1 MPDELLLI
9 LGKAERN
16 KDGNTNFSFQTKTRR
31 FQNKWD
37 GYSFSQNFQKIL
49 EELTK
54 PGNGCLSSLKELDIV
69 GHRLIHGGEGSEP
82 RDAVEIT
89 DELISYMK
97 SCVLPAPL
105 HYPANLEGIRTV
117 AHLLPGVLQAGVFD
131 TAFHQTL
138 PPRAYLY
145 GIPLDW
151 YKKHHIRRF
160 KNMYFPEKC
169 YPIV

>member
-9 LGKAERN
+9 SGKAEMN
-16 KDGNTNFSFQTKTRR
+16 KDGNTNFSFQTKTQS

-54 PGNGCLSSLKELDIV
+54 PGNGCLSYLKELDIV

-82 RDAVEIT
+82 QDAVEIT

-97 SCVLPAPL
+97 SCFARTASL
-105 HYPANLEGIRTV
+105 HGKSGRNKYGWSSFTRSTTSRSFRYRFSPNSASQNLSVRNS
-117 AHLLPGVLQAGVFD
+117 A
-131 TAFHQTL
+131 
-138 PPRAYLY
+138 
-145 GIPLDW
+145 
-151 YKKHHIRRF
+151 
-160 KNMYFPEKC
+160 
-169 YPIV
+169 